1 MYEFVELQRSRRR
14 PLRAQSRSLGGCER
28 SLAAVDV
35 LAAVSCIDPQT
46 AFHRFV
52 CFRAWCL
59 CRGAASGGN
68 YLAAGG
74 RLMASVWYAP
84 SRRLAGFIPTRR
96 RSTRRRSYSSS
107 HGPQHYSRRSY
118 SSSHWRRARRPYERS
133 GQLQPM
139 GVRCSLHLQVKTCRR
154 GPRQSSSP
162 PGT

>member
-1 MYEFVELQRSRRR
+1 MYEFVELQRSRSR

-46 AFHRFV
+46 AFHRFI

-84 SRRLAGFIPTRR
+84 SGRLAGFTPPGAEALVDDPTLPATAPNTTPDDPTRR
-96 RSTRRRSYSSS
+96 RTGGGLDFHTR
-107 HGPQHYSRRSY
+107 GAGNFG
-118 SSSHWRRARRPYERS
+118 RRAFAALS
-133 GQLQPM
+133 
-139 GVRCSLHLQVKTCRR
+139 TCK
-154 GPRQSSSP
+154 
-162 PGT
+162 

>member
-52 CFRAWCL
+52 FFRAWCL

-74 RLMASVWYAP
+74 QANGQCMVCAFTAP
-84 SRRLAGFIPTRR
+84 CRVHTTRR

-133 GQLQPM
+133 GQLRPT